1 MGTSSNI
8 LSLMPNPLRISIT
21 ETATLL
27 DMSVQAVREA
37 VYEKRQCDGVAFPRP
52 IIIGAG
58 KWQFWLE
65 EVVNFR
71 EKLSGTLDKTD
82 TDIKSSQA

>member
-1 MGTSSNI
+1 
-8 LSLMPNPLRISIT
+8 MPTPLRLSIT

-37 VYEKRQCDGVAFPRP
+37 VYEKRQHDGVSFPRP

-65 EVVNFR
+65 DVVMY
-71 EKLSGTLDKTD
+71 KKASK
-82 TDIKSSQA
+82 K

>member
-1 MGTSSNI
+1 MSQ
-8 LSLMPNPLRISIT
+8 PLRLSIT

-37 VYEKRQCDGVAFPRP
+37 VYKKRQCGGVAFPRP
-52 IIIGAG
+52 IIIGASR
-58 KWQFWLE
+58 WQFWLE

-71 EKLSGTLDKTD
+71 EKLSEASDANKALP
-82 TDIKSSQA
+82 